1 MNNIFKLYLTK
12 INPLIMKTIKF
23 SAAVLTVI
31 TLFSISSCNIEPVD
45 SDLLGNLINP
55 ASVAGTYRMTAF
67 NTGIPTDLNH
77 DGTSSTNQM
86 LETTCFNGSI
96 IVINPDG
103 TFRATSKG
111 VDISSSSS
119 LTCFS
124 DPDYTGTWTLNATVL
139 KLTYIDTGVVV
150 EELFSVSGNK
160 LLYSVPQG
168 QVVGTTATNVPV
180 FLTTSYNIV
189 YTK

>member
-12 INPLIMKTIKF
+12 INHFIMKTIKF
-23 SAAVLTVI
+23 STAVLSVI

-55 ASVAGTYRMTAF
+55 SSVAGTYRMTAF
-67 NTGIPTDLNH
+67 NTGIPTDLNN
-77 DGTSSTNQM
+77 DRVASTNQM

-103 TFRATSKG
+103 TFTATSKG
-111 VDISSSSS
+111 VDISASSSI
-119 LTCFS
+119 TCFS
-124 DPDYTGTWTLNATVL
+124 DPDITGTWTLNATVL
-139 KLTYIDTGVVV
+139 KLTYVDTGVVV
-150 EELFSVSGNK
+150 DDLFSVSGNT

-168 QVVGTTATNVPV
+168 QVVGTSSTNVPI

>member
-1 MNNIFKLYLTK
+1 
-12 INPLIMKTIKF
+12 MKTIKF
-23 SAAVLTVI
+23 SAAVLSVI
-31 TLFSISSCNIEPVD
+31 SLISISSCNIEPVD

-67 NTGIPTDLNH
+67 NTGIPTDLNN
-77 DGTSSTNQM
+77 DRVASTNQM
-86 LETTCFNGSI
+86 LETTCFNGST

-103 TFRATSKG
+103 TFIATSKG
-111 VDISSSSS
+111 VDINASSSI
-119 LTCFS
+119 TCFS

-139 KLTYIDTGVVV
+139 KLTYVDAGVIVD
-150 EELFSVSGNK
+150 ELFSVFSNT

-168 QVVGTTATNVPV
+168 QIVGTSSTNVPI

>member
-1 MNNIFKLYLTK
+1 LTK
-12 INPLIMKTIKF
+12 INNNKMKAIKF
-23 SAAVLTVI
+23 SAVIIAVV
-31 TLFSISSCNIEPVD
+31 TLFSFSSCYIEPVD
-45 SDLLGNLINP
+45 SDLLGNVINP
-55 ASVAGTYRMTAF
+55 TSVAGTYRMTAF
-67 NTGIPTDLNH
+67 NTGIPTDLNN
-77 DGTSSTNQM
+77 DRVASTNQM
-86 LETTCFNGSI
+86 LETTCFNGST

-111 VDISSSSS
+111 VEISSSTT
-119 LTCFS
+119 LQCFS

-139 KLTYIDTGVVV
+139 KLTYIDAGVIVD
-150 EELFSVSGNK
+150 ELFSVSANS

-168 QVVGTTATNVPV
+168 QVIGTSATNVPI